1 MYLPGY
7 PCHIIQRGNNR
18 EATFFTE
25 QDYLF
30 YLACLEDA
38 AKRYRVEI
46 HAYVLMTNH
55 VHLLTTP
62 SYKES
67 ISLAMQSVGRR
78 YVQYINKEYFRTGT
92 LWEGRHK
99 ASIVDAESYLLTC
112 SRYIEMNPVAA
123 NMVKHPAKY
132 RWSSY
137 RANAFGETNEL
148 ITQHE
153 VHKRIGNCE
162 PADVKAMRS
171 CLIQLLIL
179 TMFVVYKVLRVVR
192 CPRVTSDSS
201 SNSRLRSSEK
211 SGMSTGEGR
220 EKVRKPNANTSHLSS
235 PLFVF
240 ISICVTL
247 VKLTCSFY
255 IGVRDAQADYW

>member
-1 MYLPGY
+1 MPRKPRMYLPGY
-7 PCHIIQRGNNR
+7 PYHIIQRGNNR
-18 EATFFTE
+18 EATFFAE

-38 AKRYRVEI
+38 AKRYRVAI

-55 VHLLTTP
+55 VHFLATP
-62 SYKES
+62 SYKQS
-67 ISLAMQSVGRR
+67 ISLAMQSIGRR

-123 NMVKHPAKY
+123 NMVKHPAEY

-137 RANAFGETNEL
+137 RANAFGEKDEL

-153 VHKRIGNCE
+153 VYQRLGNCE
-162 PADVKAMRS
+162 ASRREGYTKLFDTAIDPDDARRIRS
-171 CLIQLLIL
+171 TASFSMPLGDSRFKQQIETALKR
-179 TMFVVYKVLRVVR
+179 KVGYEHRGR
-192 CPRVTSDSS
+192 PRK
-201 SNSRLRSSEK
+201 SEA
-211 SGMSTGEGR
+211 T
-220 EKVRKPNANTSHLSS
+220 
-235 PLFVF
+235 
-240 ISICVTL
+240 
-247 VKLTCSFY
+247 
-255 IGVRDAQADYW
+255 

>member
-1 MYLPGY
+1 MPRKPRMYLPGY

-18 EATFFTE
+18 EVTFFTE

-38 AKRYRVEI
+38 AKRYRVDI

-55 VHLLTTP
+55 IHLLATP

-99 ASIVDAESYLLTC
+99 ASIVDADSYLLTC

-123 NMVKHPAKY
+123 NMVKHPAEY

-137 RANAFGETNEL
+137 RANALGKTNEL

-153 VHKRIGNCE
+153 VYKRIGNCE
-162 PADVKAMRS
+162 ASRQEGYARLFDRAIDPDDICR
-171 CLIQLLIL
+171 IQSTANCSMPLGNTRFKQQIETALKRKL
-179 TMFVVYKVLRVVR
+179 GYAHRGR
-192 CPRVTSDSS
+192 PRKCET
-201 SNSRLRSSEK
+201 
-211 SGMSTGEGR
+211 T
-220 EKVRKPNANTSHLSS
+220 
-235 PLFVF
+235 
-240 ISICVTL
+240 
-247 VKLTCSFY
+247 
-255 IGVRDAQADYW
+255 